1 MLLYMQVVTSFV
13 LVTFQGLRLRV
24 TPLRGSRRSSA
35 ESIGGSFRCAAVRI
49 PARMRHRVSPT
60 GHKDTMNTEATST
73 QTNSPEMIQVVAS
86 MASDFALRAFK
97 PFVSM
102 VTKTSSPRDRCLEQL
117 RTRHLAI
124 GRPGRP
130 PRPAS
135 AASPRGV

>member
-24 TPLRGSRRSSA
+24 TPLRGARRSSA
-35 ESIGGSFRCAAVRI
+35 ESIGGSFRW
-49 PARMRHRVSPT
+49 MRHRVSPT

-86 MASDFALRAFK
+86 MASD
-97 PFVSM
+97 
-102 VTKTSSPRDRCLEQL
+102 RCLEQL
-117 RTRHLAI
+117 RTRHLGI
-124 GRPGRP
+124 ERPGRP